1 MFTEDEIEA
10 LVLGSRWVSVR
21 GEWGMGGGDPVS
33 LSVRIALSSFPMG
46 MRTKCG
52 QRVVI
57 LLTFIKKTQKTPDQ
71 ELKLAK
77 ARAKEVE

>member
-1 MFTEDEIEA
+1 
-10 LVLGSRWVSVR
+10 
-21 GEWGMGGGDPVS
+21 MGGGDPVS
-33 LSVRIALSSFPMG
+33 LSVRFAPSSFPMV
-46 MRTKCG
+46 MRTKRG